1 MLWWSNRLPY
11 LGNRG
16 EVVLH
21 QAMDV
26 LKLFGGDELEFGM
39 AEVARRLACDLES
52 ARIPADD

>member
-1 MLWWSNRLPY
+1 M
-11 LGNRG
+11 
-16 EVVLH
+16 LH